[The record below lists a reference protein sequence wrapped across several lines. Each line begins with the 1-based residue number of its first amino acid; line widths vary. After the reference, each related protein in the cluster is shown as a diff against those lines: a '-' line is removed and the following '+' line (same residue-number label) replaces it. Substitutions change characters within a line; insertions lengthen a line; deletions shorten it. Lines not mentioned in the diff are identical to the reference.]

1 MLTDKEIEEFA
12 NEFREWK
19 KKPRTWVSDGT
30 CPNALDLKY
39 SQFMYPAPLM
49 YSHSMPAASDVKGA
63 VDNDGLK
70 KIIDRME
77 SISKGLI
84 ESGVMNYG
92 LSLKS
97 NIEELKKLIAGAK
110 E

>member
-12 NEFREWK
+12 NEFKEFREWK
-19 KKPRTWVSDGT
+19 KKIQKPRTWVSDST

-63 VDNDGLK
+63 VDNDELRK
-70 KIIDRME
+70 TIDNIE
-77 SISKGLI
+77 SI
-84 ESGVMNYG
+84 
-92 LSLKS
+92 
-97 NIEELKKLIAGAK
+97 
-110 E
+110 